1 MARPV
6 EPVTADPRNV
16 DSFAFVRRSY
26 DPQTGRAQLVYRVDQ
41 GPELIETIT
50 FPHAPWP
57 PEASRQ
63 VAFSQAL
70 ELLHLLA
77 GISYYK
83 AGLAPEI
90 RLEADGAARSLAQF
104 LNETYLQGLA
114 EFAYRNELD
123 LSGRIAFPDGA
134 SAADKPIGQRL
145 ILPTRALVAIGG
157 GKDSLVGLD
166 LAHHVEQHTVPGLE
180 PSFANRDL
188 L

>member
-1 MARPV
+1 MKTALLVIDVQRALFTRP
-6 EPVTADPRNV
+6 EPVYN
-16 DSFAFVRRSY
+16 SS
-26 DPQTGRAQLVYRVDQ
+26 
-41 GPELIETIT
+41 ELIETIT

-114 EFAYRNELD
+114 EFAY
-123 LSGRIAFPDGA
+123 
-134 SAADKPIGQRL
+134 IGH
-145 ILPTRALVAIGG
+145 GW
-157 GKDSLVGLD
+157 
-166 LAHHVEQHTVPGLE
+166 
-180 PSFANRDL
+180 
-188 L
+188 